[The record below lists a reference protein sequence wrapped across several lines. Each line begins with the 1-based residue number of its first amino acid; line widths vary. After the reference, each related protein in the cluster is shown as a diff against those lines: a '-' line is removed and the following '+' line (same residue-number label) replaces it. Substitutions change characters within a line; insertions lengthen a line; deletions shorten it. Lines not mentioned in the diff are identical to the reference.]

1 MARPTLRIGT
11 RGSALALVQTHRVVR
26 RLQRAHPRLRCEVC
40 VVKTVGDRDRKR
52 ALREI
57 GGRGVFVSALEDAL
71 LGDDIDCAVHSLKD
85 VPTDVPADLVLAA
98 FPKRGDPHD
107 ALVSRQGW
115 TVESAPKGARIGT
128 GSVRRRGQLLHAR
141 PDLDVLPMRGNLD
154 TRIRKMLAGRC
165 DALVLARAG
174 LVRLGRPAGVEVSV
188 IPFDVML
195 PPAGQGTLAVEARR
209 DDTRTRR
216 LLTRIDDADLALAA
230 SLERLVLGE
239 LGAGCHGGVG
249 VLARV
254 RAGKVHL
261 RAVVVAPDGSALIRA
276 RARGSAQAWGEVARE
291 VLGQLWSQGAKQLI
305 DRSRGA

>member
-1 MARPTLRIGT
+1 MARPALRIGT
-11 RGSALALVQTHRVVR
+11 RGSALALAQTERVER

-40 VVKTVGDRDRKR
+40 VVKTVGDCDQER

-85 VPTDVPADLVLAA
+85 VPTDVPAGLVLTA
-98 FPKRGDPHD
+98 FPERADPHD
-107 ALVSRQGW
+107 ALVSRRGW
-115 TVESAPKGARIGT
+115 TVESLPKGARIGT

-154 TRIRKMLAGRC
+154 TRIRKMLAGQC

-174 LVRLGRPAGVEVSV
+174 LVRLGRPPGVEVSV

-216 LLTRIDDADLALAA
+216 LLARIDDPDLALAA
-230 SLERLVLGE
+230 SVERLVLSE

-249 VLARV
+249 VLARA
-254 RAGKVHL
+254 RGGGLLL

-276 RARGSAQAWGEVARE
+276 RARCVRGAAERVARQ
-291 VLGQLWSQGAKQLI
+291 VLDELWAQGAEGLI
-305 DRSRGA
+305 DRTPEV